1 MIMDYYYYFH
11 YLMIIIIINSLSV
24 FCQKQSQREYRELIT
39 EQVIFLPK
47 YYQVFNHTD
56 LPVVKNELSITLKIN
71 ILQHEDNDYYH
82 TIFYKGNTFDNQT
95 PSLWLKETEPVPFIR
110 CSTNSNSATGFE
122 LVDYEFRTT
131 QWYHIAYTLS
141 DPDKRIN
148 LYIDGKWV
156 GSYSLTIIQNEFII
170 FNDEPLYIGK
180 NPNFVYNDGVFGLIS
195 NFRYYN
201 FRLSHEEVLK
211 DYSGEDPTIIN
222 DDDSGTTSNFILVI
236 VSYFLGMIT
245 LAGGYILRKSII
257 RGQFQIIN

>member
-24 FCQKQSQREYRELIT
+24 FCQEQSQREYRELIT
-39 EQVIFLPK
+39 EQIIFLPK

-71 ILQHEDNDYYH
+71 IIKHEYNGYYH
-82 TIFYKGNTFDNQT
+82 TIFYKGNTSDNQT
-95 PSLWLKETEPVPFIR
+95 PSLWLRATEPVPLVR
-110 CSTNSNSATGFE
+110 CSTTSNIRTGFE
-122 LVDYEFRTT
+122 LDDYEFRIT
-131 QWYHIAYTLS
+131 QCL
-141 DPDKRIN
+141 R
-148 LYIDGKWV
+148 
-156 GSYSLTIIQNEFII
+156 IIQNEFII

-180 NPNFVYNDGVFGLIS
+180 NPHSASNDGFFGLIS

-245 LAGGYILRKSII
+245 LAGGYILRNSINRRQYQTI
-257 RGQFQIIN
+257 D

>member
-1 MIMDYYYYFH
+1 
-11 YLMIIIIINSLSV
+11 MIIIIINSLSV
-24 FCQKQSQREYRELIT
+24 FCQEQSQREYRELIT

-71 ILQHEDNDYYH
+71 IINHEHSDYYH
-82 TIFYKGNTFDNQT
+82 YHSIFYKGNTIDNQT
-95 PSLWLKETEPVPFIR
+95 PSLWLRTTEPVPIVR
-110 CSTNSNSATGFE
+110 CSTTNSYTVGFGLE
-122 LVDYEFRTT
+122 DYEFQIT

-141 DPDKRIN
+141 DPDKRMN

-156 GSYSLTIIQNEFII
+156 GSYSLTIIQNQFII

-180 NPNFVYNDGVFGLIS
+180 NPNFGSNDGFFGLIS

-236 VSYFLGMIT
+236 VSYFLDFLEKKTIT
-245 LAGGYILRKSII
+245 K
-257 RGQFQIIN
+257 RGSSV